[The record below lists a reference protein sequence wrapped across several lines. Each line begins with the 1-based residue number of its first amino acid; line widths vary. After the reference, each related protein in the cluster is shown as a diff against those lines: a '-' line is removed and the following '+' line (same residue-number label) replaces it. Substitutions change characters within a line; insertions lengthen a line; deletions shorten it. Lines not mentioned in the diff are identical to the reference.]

1 MMRPLE
7 VAMHTTVGPRCG
19 IADYTRAL
27 TAALVPRARVT
38 TVPITEGRWSPLAMA
53 TAGRRLRGD
62 VALNVGTGSSTSV
75 AALAEAI
82 ARSMGV
88 ALAPEIVGR
97 FREGDIRHC
106 VADVSRIRRAL
117 GFSARMGLAKG
128 VEDLVT
134 WARQQRAD
142 DHVAQA
148 RDELERKGLIR

>member
-1 MMRPLE
+1 VFEDGRQSRDFVHVSDIVEAFCLALE
-7 VAMHTTVGPRCG
+7 RE
-19 IADYTRAL
+19 D
-27 TAALVPRARVT
+27 VT
-38 TVPITEGRWSPLAMA
+38 
-53 TAGRRLRGD
+53 D
-62 VALNVGTGSSTSV
+62 VALNVGTGRSTSV

-88 ALAPEIVGR
+88 ALAPETVGR

-106 VADVSRIRRAL
+106 VADVSRIRQAL
-117 GFSARMGLAKG
+117 GFSARMGLGKG
-128 VEDLVT
+128 VEDLVA